1 MTGSRVFSLTCPL
14 SSLEPELMEPF
25 SNQIQEVKRERK
37 MQIRKLL
44 NNRSY
49 YMNLLSNPQAPQRG
63 GTRAWL
69 ISPLFSATGRT
80 RCLSFYYFM
89 YERSIDPAGP
99 SLGSLRVHVKSAAGE
114 AGGKITTLWRL
125 HNHQGQR
132 WQTARTP
139 VVMGSERAAPSSP
152 YQIIIEGIWGMVE
165 LE

>member
-1 MTGSRVFSLTCPL
+1 
-14 SSLEPELMEPF
+14 
-25 SNQIQEVKRERK
+25 
-37 MQIRKLL
+37 
-44 NNRSY
+44 
-49 YMNLLSNPQAPQRG
+49 MNLLSNPQAPQRG

-99 SLGSLRVHVKSAAGE
+99 SLGSLRVHVKSASGE

-132 WQTARTP
+132 WQTSRTP
-139 VVMGSERAAPSSP
+139 VVMGDERAAPSSP
-152 YQIIIEGIWGMVE
+152 YQVNEYNFQNIPLLYMLIIHIVTQSEIGHVQK
-165 LE
+165 LHF

>member
-1 MTGSRVFSLTCPL
+1 MICYTLIFILG
-14 SSLEPELMEPF
+14 
-25 SNQIQEVKRERK
+25 
-37 MQIRKLL
+37 
-44 NNRSY
+44 Y

-114 AGGKITTLWRL
+114 AGGKVTTLWRL

-139 VVMGSERAAPSSP
+139 VVMGTERAAPSSP
-152 YQIIIEGIWGMVE
+152 YQVSH
-165 LE
+165 